1 MCTFTRHSK
10 TIACYTMAQSQYS
23 FSPSAQL
30 YVRDPRST
38 EVGQALLREGATL
51 FLELG
56 LEGFTARKLAER
68 ADTTEA
74 TVYKYFKNKHRLL
87 QYYFQLYWMWLE
99 QQIKVFTAVLET
111 PEQRLI
117 KAVEIICDIPEVAAD
132 PGVVS
137 KGTLRE
143 LVKSEGAK
151 AYYHVQVDKDNALR
165 LFSPYKQLV
174 SFVADRIAEVRPG
187 EPFPRSLATTLV
199 EMAHSLDFY
208 SHHLPSLTDFPQGA
222 PAGALKDYI
231 VNLLIQTLHLKSPSS

>member
-1 MCTFTRHSK
+1 M
-10 TIACYTMAQSQYS
+10 
-23 FSPSAQL
+23 
-30 YVRDPRST
+30 
-38 EVGQALLREGATL
+38 
-51 FLELG
+51 ELG

-68 ADTTEA
+68 AHTTEA

-99 QQIKVFTAVLET
+99 QQVKVFTAVLEA

-117 KAVEIICDIPEVAAD
+117 KALEVICEIPDVAAD
-132 PGVVS
+132 PGEVS
-137 KGTLRE
+137 KDTLRA

-151 AYYHVQVDKDNALR
+151 AYYHVQVDRDNALR

-174 SFVADRIAEVRPG
+174 SFLADRIVEVRPQ
-187 EPFPRSLATTLV
+187 EPYPRSLATTLV

-222 PAGALKDYI
+222 PRGALKDYI
-231 VNLLIQTLHLKSPSS
+231 VNLLIQTLHLNPTPS